1 MKIILFGTVF
11 LMLLFV
17 AGLKPVT
24 GENQTIKI
32 AEDFLT
38 VSLLEDN
45 IRKQR
50 EENYKLEQELARLQA
65 K

>member
-1 MKIILFGTVF
+1 MKIVLFGTVF

-24 GENQTIKI
+24 GENQTIKN